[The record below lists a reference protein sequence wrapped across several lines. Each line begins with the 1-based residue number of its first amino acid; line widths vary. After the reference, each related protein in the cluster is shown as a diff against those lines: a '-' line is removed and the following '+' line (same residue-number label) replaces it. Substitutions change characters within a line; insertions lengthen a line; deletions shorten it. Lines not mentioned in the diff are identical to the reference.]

1 MATTSIWAV
10 KGWLGKV
17 VLYIENPDKTDNP
30 KFYRQEELTDVQTQS
45 LSDVI
50 DYAVRAEKTT
60 VTPDDESA
68 MVVRQFISGI
78 NCLPSTARDEM
89 LAVKK
94 RFGKEDGVIA
104 YHGYQSFAPGEATP
118 ELAHEIGVKL
128 AQRLWGERY
137 QVLVATHLDKENHLH
152 NHFVLNTVSFVDGI
166 KYHRTEKDYHDM
178 RTVSD
183 TLCREYNLS
192 VIQRPQAG
200 KSKHYGEWRAEQE
213 QRPTWRGLI
222 RSEIDELI
230 RQSVTEKQQWD
241 IVQEVRQHKKRV
253 PKHMDEPNIFS
264 GLVFCADCGKPLV
277 LHRASTMKRTEYN
290 FKCYTYGKKGKT
302 VCTPHHIREFE
313 LKAVVL
319 EDLRRVTH
327 FARMKEKQFAAYIG
341 SKNTLELRRE
351 MNTIQKDLDT
361 MRRRR
366 EELSK
371 LFKRLYEDNVLGR
384 VTDEQYRMLAG
395 DYTVEQKALEE
406 QIPEKEA
413 RLEKLKAA
421 SANVNTFVEK
431 AKQYTAIDELTPE
444 LLRLFIQRIEVGERT
459 EKYSRSSHQSI
470 RIVYRDIGTVD
481 SAMEQGEA
489 QPHIAPPLSEVFQLP
504 A

>member
-230 RQSVTEKQQWD
+230 RQSVTEKQ
-241 IVQEVRQHKKRV
+241 
-253 PKHMDEPNIFS
+253 F
-264 GLVFCADCGKPLV
+264 
-277 LHRASTMKRTEYN
+277 Y
-290 FKCYTYGKKGKT
+290 Y
-302 VCTPHHIREFE
+302 
-313 LKAVVL
+313 
-319 EDLRRVTH
+319 
-327 FARMKEKQFAAYIG
+327 
-341 SKNTLELRRE
+341 
-351 MNTIQKDLDT
+351 
-361 MRRRR
+361 
-366 EELSK
+366 
-371 LFKRLYEDNVLGR
+371 
-384 VTDEQYRMLAG
+384 
-395 DYTVEQKALEE
+395 
-406 QIPEKEA
+406 
-413 RLEKLKAA
+413 
-421 SANVNTFVEK
+421 
-431 AKQYTAIDELTPE
+431 
-444 LLRLFIQRIEVGERT
+444 LLRQKGYEVKFGKDISVRPPGKERFVRLQLSVYAQNSRAVAFYEKNGFVPQAERVEESTGER
-459 EKYSRSSHQSI
+459 ELVMVWHR
-470 RIVYRDIGTVD
+470 
-481 SAMEQGEA
+481 
-489 QPHIAPPLSEVFQLP
+489 P
-504 A
+504 